1 MLTFPRHG
9 ARAETVKLSITAR
22 VYIATTLTLGA
33 IACIHGVAESHSDVP
48 PRLLW
53 YLIIGLLS
61 SGLKVSLP
69 GVTGTLS
76 VNFLFILL
84 GLAELN
90 LGETML
96 LGCASTLLQ
105 SVWNTRQ
112 RPKLIHVTFSFFS
125 MATAVYLSYRFYH
138 SYLSGYISSGAN
150 VILLLPLAAS
160 VYFVCNTLPVASVV
174 ALSERKRLSTI
185 WKECYFWFLP
195 YYLVGASIICVIH
208 WINSRIGWQVSF
220 LVLPVF
226 YMMYRSY
233 RLYLQRLEAEKH
245 HVEEVNKLQ
254 LRTIQALALAIE
266 AKDQTTH
273 DHLQRVQVYAVE
285 IGKELGLSAEEIE
298 ALRAAA
304 LLHDIGK
311 LAVPEH
317 IISKPG
323 KLTAEEF
330 EKMKIHPSVGAEIL
344 EAVDFPYPV
353 APVVRSHHEKWDGS
367 GYPDGLKGEEI
378 PVGARILSAVDCLDA
393 LASDRQYRRALPL
406 KEAMEFVAG
415 EAGKSYDPK
424 VVTILQRRYQELEQ
438 LAKATPSIR
447 RKLPTEGKIKRGV
460 APASGLEVTQ
470 GSSQPAKPEV
480 SFLAQIAGARQEAQV
495 MFELVQELGNSLSL
509 NETLSLL
516 AARLRPLVPHD
527 AIAIYE
533 CRGERLN
540 PVHVTGVDAPMFA
553 SLEIPMGEGLSGWVA
568 QNHEPIINGNPSV
581 EPGHLGDPSKFSTL
595 RSALSVPLEGVK
607 GVAGVLTLYRMPAD
621 AFSRDNL
628 RILLAISSKV
638 GLTLENALKFSQLEN
653 TATTDFLTG
662 LPNARSLFVALD
674 AQLSACERTGE
685 SLTVL
690 VCDLDGFKQVN
701 DRFGH
706 LKGNRVL
713 QEFARKL
720 RDEVRQSDCVARMGG
735 DEFVLVL
742 PGLDLPARVLMIERI
757 NRMAV
762 EVSQWICGEN
772 LLTVSIGAAEYP
784 LDGKDAEALLTQGD
798 GRMYKTKRN
807 HKSKDGSSGTS
818 PEGDLEPT
826 ELITH

>member
-1 MLTFPRHG
+1 
-9 ARAETVKLSITAR
+9 VKLSITAR
-22 VYIATTLTLGA
+22 VYIATTLFLGA

-84 GLAELN
+84 GLTELN

-138 SYLSGYISSGAN
+138 SYLSGYIASGAN

-195 YYLVGASIICVIH
+195 YYLVGASIICVLH
-208 WINSRIGWQVSF
+208 WINARVGWQVSF

-406 KEAMEFVAG
+406 KEAMDVVAG

-607 GVAGVLTLYRMPAD
+607 GVVGVLTLYRMPAD

-674 AQLSACERTGE
+674 AQLSACERSGE

-742 PGLDLPARVLMIERI
+742 PGLDLPARALMIERI

-762 EVSQWICGEN
+762 EVSQWVCGEN
-772 LLTVSIGAAEYP
+772 LLAVSIGAAEYP

-807 HKSKDGSSGTS
+807 HKSKDGSSSTS